1 MTTNTTSHKMNGTA
15 KEALAYALTK
25 VGSFEN
31 FENEY
36 SYTAPLYSDDKFIGY
51 TRAQMSK
58 MTTSY
63 TEARKQYN
71 LSILEAAIWYS
82 RTHVD
87 DIDLICYLDKI
98 DQCTKKDLI
107 RLIKDF

>member
-1 MTTNTTSHKMNGTA
+1 MTTNTTAHEMNVTA

-36 SYTAPLYSDDKFIGY
+36 AYSTPLYRDNKFIGH
-51 TRAQMSK
+51 TMAQFSK

-71 LSILEAAIWYS
+71 LSILETAIWYS
-82 RTHVD
+82 RSHVD
-87 DIDLICYLDKI
+87 DDELICYLNKI
-98 DQCTKKDLI
+98 NQCTKKDLI
-107 RLIKDF
+107 GLIKDF